1 MAGPLPFAALALL
14 AASLSTMPAAG
25 STLLLAQTRE
35 DGGSSVRQIAPDIVA
50 PPTVDPG
57 ELEREAPRAPLSDL
71 GTAGPPERKS
81 PTPAEAERAAA
92 ETAKPQIRRP
102 VAAAAGRIEADG
114 LTIVIVGIDIVEPEQ
129 TCQGANGTWP
139 CGMAARTAFRSFL
152 RGRALDC
159 DLPDGERPER
169 VAASCRL
176 GTQDLGAWL
185 VGNGWAKVS
194 STGPYADEQA
204 RAVEGRRGIFGP
216 GPGSLPQAP
225 EPATG
230 TAPEAREGTAPD
242 ARPPNAE
249 PAPSGI
255 ERRPLPEPKGLY

>member
-1 MAGPLPFAALALL
+1 MAGALPHAVMALL
-14 AASLSTMPAAG
+14 AAGLSAMPAAG
-25 STLLLAQTRE
+25 SPLLLAQARE
-35 DGGSSVRQIAPDIVA
+35 NGGSSVRQIAPDIVA

-57 ELEREAPRAPLSDL
+57 ELEREAPRAPLSEL
-71 GTAGPPERKS
+71 GTAGPPERPS
-81 PTPAEAERAAA
+81 PTQAETERAAA
-92 ETAKPQIRRP
+92 ETAGPQIHRP

-114 LTIVIVGIDIVEPEQ
+114 LTIVIAGIDIVEPEQ
-129 TCQGANGTWP
+129 TCQGADGSWP

-159 DLPDGERPER
+159 DLPEGERPER

-204 RAVEGRRGIFGP
+204 RAVEGRKGIFGP
-216 GPGSLPQAP
+216 GPGSLPQASV
-225 EPATG
+225 PATE
-230 TAPEAREGTAPD
+230 AQPEAGQGTAPD
-242 ARPPNAE
+242 AVPPSAP